1 MNFERRKFDNANQ
14 KHEARDDRSVG
25 SDQNQPQRLAN
36 KSGFEKNE
44 FVVYPGHGVGQITA
58 IEIQTVAGF
67 RLEFFVVYFSKSKL
81 RARVPTQKAAGIGLR
96 KLSSPAEIEQVRRTV
111 SQTAPKARTNWARL
125 TKEYEAKIK
134 SGEILALA
142 EVIRDLH
149 PRSTQPEQSYS
160 ERQLYATALDR
171 LSAEVA
177 IVEDIAEE
185 KAALEL
191 ESLLIRR
198 TGRAA
203 V

>member
-1 MNFERRKFDNANQ
+1 MSQ
-14 KHEARDDRSVG
+14 
-25 SDQNQPQRLAN
+25 
-36 KSGFEKNE
+36 
-44 FVVYPGHGVGQITA
+44 
-58 IEIQTVAGF
+58 
-67 RLEFFVVYFSKSKL
+67 
-81 RARVPTQKAAGIGLR
+81 AA
-96 KLSSPAEIEQVRRTV
+96 S
-111 SQTAPKARTNWARL
+111 KARTNWARL

-177 IVEDIAEE
+177 LVEDIAEE
-185 KAALEL
+185 KAALDL
-191 ESLLIRR
+191 ERLLIRR